1 MDDIY
6 KKLNSM
12 DKKSIQQVYCKIKK
26 VKKTSLDKAKIVNK
40 LLKPLLKKYKMMG
53 VLHRP
58 NTFRD
63 DRNRQERERKKYNDK
78 ESENEDDDYDEPF
91 KEPIKPQIL
100 SSPWDIY
107 VKNVGEVKYFVALSK
122 PNKRDGYP
130 ISNIVVGIFYDGK
143 IFLHKKYNA
152 CKYKGFSTV
161 ITPLTYPKT
170 GVLVKNGFT
179 YSGNFVKDRISSTF
193 ASLGYQNITKDM
205 KMKYD
210 LQDEISVKEFKNV
223 VYALHNY
230 IKTSMYA
237 TPLELCDINNSK
249 NCLRKCG
256 KFKHCDQDWDANTK
270 KKPYFYTHEA
280 CFIYNW
286 GTSPYTY
293 ELLLRKNSNS
303 FVQVYPY
310 EKESKISLKMLLL
323 GLEPRNV
330 GYSLKN

>member
-1 MDDIY
+1 MEHIY

-12 DKKSIQQVYCKIKK
+12 DKKYVKQIYCKIKK
-26 VKKTSLDKAKIVNK
+26 VKKTSLDKTKIIDE
-40 LLKPLLKKYKMMG
+40 LLKPLKKNTKIFTFDIVRGGRGGRGGRTVVEYYENTEDLK
-53 VLHRP
+53 
-58 NTFRD
+58 NTED
-63 DRNRQERERKKYNDK
+63 A
-78 ESENEDDDYDEPF
+78 EDDDYDEPF
-91 KEPIKPQIL
+91 KQPNDPQIL

-107 VKNVGEVKYFVALSK
+107 VKNIGDRRYTGEVKYFVALSK
-122 PNKRDGYP
+122 PNKRDGHP
-130 ISNIVVGIFYDGK
+130 ISNIVVGVFYDGK

-193 ASLGYQNITKDM
+193 ASLGPGYQNITKDM

-256 KFKHCDQDWDANTK
+256 KFKHCDQDFIRIK
-270 KKPYFYTHEA
+270 KINYYKIQIFNLVKMIFMLILHL
-280 CFIYNW
+280 
-286 GTSPYTY
+286 
-293 ELLLRKNSNS
+293 ELVLVNLHQVDILVIKNQKN
-303 FVQVYPY
+303 VKQIV
-310 EKESKISLKMLLL
+310 IQLKM
-323 GLEPRNV
+323 V
-330 GYSLKN
+330 

>member
-26 VKKTSLDKAKIVNK
+26 VKKTSLDKKKIVNE
-40 LLKPLLKKYKMMG
+40 LLKPLKKKYKMMRG
-53 VLHRP
+53 HRRGGTSTTVLQHE
-58 NTFRD
+58 N
-63 DRNRQERERKKYNDK
+63 NVENDA
-78 ESENEDDDYDEPF
+78 EDDDYDEPF
-91 KEPIKPQIL
+91 KEPIDPQVL

-107 VKNVGEVKYFVALSK
+107 VKNVGEVKYFVAVSK
-122 PNKRDGYP
+122 PNQRDGHP
-130 ISNIVVGIFYDGK
+130 ISNIVVGVFYNGK

-179 YSGNFVKDRISSTF
+179 YSGNFVKDRIRSTF
-193 ASLGYQNITKDM
+193 ASFGVGTDVEMQHNE
-205 KMKYD
+205 
-210 LQDEISVKEFKNV
+210 LQDKISVSEFKDV
-223 VYALHNY
+223 VYTLHDY
-230 IKTSMYA
+230 IKTSIYA
-237 TPLELCDINNSK
+237 TPLEVCDIHKSK

-256 KFKHCDQDWDANTK
+256 KFKHCDENKAREKGVD
-270 KKPYFYTHEA
+270 YYYTHEA

-286 GTSPYTY
+286 GTPPYTY
-293 ELLLRKNSNS
+293 ELLLRKDRNS
-303 FVQVYPY
+303 FIQVYPN
-310 EKESKISLKMLLL
+310 EKEYL
-323 GLEPRNV
+323 NV

>member
-1 MDDIY
+1 MEHIY

-12 DKKSIQQVYCKIKK
+12 DRKYVKQIYCKIKK
-26 VKKTSLDKAKIVNK
+26 VKKTSLDKTKIIDE
-40 LLKPLLKKYKMMG
+40 LLKPLKKNTKIFTFDIGRGGRRGGGRTVVEYYENTEDLK
-53 VLHRP
+53 
-58 NTFRD
+58 NTED
-63 DRNRQERERKKYNDK
+63 A
-78 ESENEDDDYDEPF
+78 EDDDYDEPF
-91 KEPIKPQIL
+91 KQPNDPQIL

-107 VKNVGEVKYFVALSK
+107 VKNVADRRYAGEVKYFVALSK
-122 PNKRDGYP
+122 PNKRDGHP
-130 ISNIVVGIFYDGK
+130 ISNIVVGVFYDGK

-193 ASLGYQNITKDM
+193 ASLGPGYQNITKDM

-210 LQDEISVKEFKNV
+210 LQDQISVKEFKNV

-256 KFKHCDQDWDANTK
+256 KFKHCDQEKAREKGVD
-270 KKPYFYTHEA
+270 YYYTHEA

-286 GTSPYTY
+286 GTPPYTY
-293 ELLLRKNSNS
+293 KLLFLKDPNS

-310 EKESKISLKMLLL
+310 ETENKFLD
-323 GLEPRNV
+323 V

>member
-1 MDDIY
+1 
-6 KKLNSM
+6 
-12 DKKSIQQVYCKIKK
+12 
-26 VKKTSLDKAKIVNK
+26 
-40 LLKPLLKKYKMMG
+40 
-53 VLHRP
+53 
-58 NTFRD
+58 
-63 DRNRQERERKKYNDK
+63 
-78 ESENEDDDYDEPF
+78 
-91 KEPIKPQIL
+91 
-100 SSPWDIY
+100 
-107 VKNVGEVKYFVALSK
+107 
-122 PNKRDGYP
+122 
-130 ISNIVVGIFYDGK
+130 
-143 IFLHKKYNA
+143 
-152 CKYKGFSTV
+152 
-161 ITPLTYPKT
+161 
-170 GVLVKNGFT
+170 
-179 YSGNFVKDRISSTF
+179 
-193 ASLGYQNITKDM
+193 M

-210 LQDEISVKEFKNV
+210 LQDQISVKEFKNV

-256 KFKHCDQDWDANTK
+256 KFKHCDQDWNANTKK

-286 GTSPYTY
+286 GTPPYTY

>member
-1 MDDIY
+1 
-6 KKLNSM
+6 
-12 DKKSIQQVYCKIKK
+12 
-26 VKKTSLDKAKIVNK
+26 
-40 LLKPLLKKYKMMG
+40 
-53 VLHRP
+53 
-58 NTFRD
+58 
-63 DRNRQERERKKYNDK
+63 
-78 ESENEDDDYDEPF
+78 
-91 KEPIKPQIL
+91 
-100 SSPWDIY
+100 
-107 VKNVGEVKYFVALSK
+107 EVKYFVALSK
-122 PNKRDGYP
+122 PNKRDGHP
-130 ISNIVVGIFYDGK
+130 ISNIVVGVFYDGK

-179 YSGNFVKDRISSTF
+179 YSGNFVKDRITSTF
-193 ASLGYQNITKDM
+193 ASLGPGYQNITKDM

-256 KFKHCDQDWDANTK
+256 KFKHCDQEKAREKGVD
-270 KKPYFYTHEA
+270 YYYTHDA

-286 GTSPYTY
+286 GTPPYTY

-310 EKESKISLKMLLL
+310 EKESKISL
-323 GLEPRNV
+323 NI
-330 GYSLKN
+330 GYS